1 MLPLTKCPYSQP
13 HRDVD
18 SKRENRPSI
27 GIQIR
32 FDSWCATNLFLS
44 RCGVQIILLPLEYVL
59 RSTTEWSSCRRVEC
73 KDIPWCGTC
82 WWSTSFVCCSP
93 LPARHFRN
101 ESAQGGS
108 CLGSSWL
115 GSGACSPLP
124 ARHFRNESEQGGSC
138 LGSSWFSSS
147 SSSSCFILL
156 FAKVADC
163 LSATNVNFII
173 FHCCYDWQYNLR

>member
-1 MLPLTKCPYSQP
+1 MLPLTKYPCSQP

-59 RSTTEWSSCRRVEC
+59 RSTIEWSSCRRVEC

-115 GSGACSPLP
+115 GSGELV
-124 ARHFRNESEQGGSC
+124 
-138 LGSSWFSSS
+138 SSS